1 MTITTMTTPKS
12 NQGITNSQI
21 ESMDT
26 FSCHEKI
33 DDYQVL
39 RTDTRF
45 WLEGVLLLIAGI
57 IGIIGNCL
65 SILVLPGCAGNRNFN
80 ILLL

>member
-1 MTITTMTTPKS
+1 MATPKS
-12 NQGITNSQI
+12 NKSIANAQVG
-21 ESMDT
+21 SMDT
-26 FSCHEKI
+26 FLCHEKI

-39 RTDTRF
+39 RTETRF

-65 SILVLPGCAGNRNFN
+65 SILVLPGCTGNKNFN

>member
-1 MTITTMTTPKS
+1 MTTPKS
-12 NQGITNSQI
+12 NQVIAHSQI
-21 ESMDT
+21 GSMDT